1 MANATEPIAVLVTAQ
16 EKAMIA
22 KMARD
27 ANLSMGEFLRR
38 AAASFSPND
47 DEKMLERMIEQM
59 MKTTVRACTAMDD
72 ALAFV
77 DASNLRIKAMEA
89 KRAAR

>member
-1 MANATEPIAVLVTAQ
+1 MANATERIVVLVTAR

-38 AAASFSPND
+38 AAASFSPNE

-59 MKTTVRACTAMDD
+59 MKTTVQACTAMDD

-77 DASNLRIKAMEA
+77 DASNQRIKAMEA
-89 KRAAR
+89 KQAAR